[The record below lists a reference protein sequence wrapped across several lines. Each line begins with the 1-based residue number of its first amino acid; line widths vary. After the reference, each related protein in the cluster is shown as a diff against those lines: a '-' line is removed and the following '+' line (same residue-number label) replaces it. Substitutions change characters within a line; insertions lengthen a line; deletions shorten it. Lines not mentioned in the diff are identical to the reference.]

1 MSKIFAFNMMTLDGY
16 FEGPNHDIG
25 WHNVDEEFNRFAV
38 EQLEQIGT
46 LVFGR
51 TTYEMMAAYWPT
63 PMAVADDPVVARLM
77 NELPKIVVSRN
88 LRQVEWGNTRILA
101 ARVKEELLG
110 LKRSST
116 RDVAIFGSANL
127 LKTLMPMDLVDEHR
141 IMVNPII
148 LGAGSPLFQIN
159 QGVLHLKLV
168 RTRTFLNGNIL
179 LYYAPSRGGPET

>member
-1 MSKIFAFNMMTLDGY
+1 MSKLFAFNMMTLDGY
-16 FEGPNHDIG
+16 FEGPNHDIR

-63 PMAVADDPVVARLM
+63 SAASTDDPVVARLM
-77 NELPKIVVSRN
+77 NELPKIVVSRS
-88 LRQVEWGNTRILA
+88 LRQAEWNNTRILPE
-101 ARVKEELLG
+101 RVKEEMLD

-116 RDVAIFGSANL
+116 RDVAIFGSADL
-127 LKTLMPMDLVDEHR
+127 LKTMMQMDLVDEHR
-141 IMVNPII
+141 VMLNPII
-148 LGAGSPLFQIN
+148 LGAGSALFRLN
-159 QGVLHLKLV
+159 SGALRLKLV

-179 LYYAPSRGGPET
+179 LYYVPAPKEPET